1 MFSQN
6 LYYFTNTVII
16 DMLSTKVHLIA
27 LAHGI
32 IVNTNTGMYEL
43 QEAYRLIEE
52 GQTPLSPPPPVLAV
66 LPSKVY

>member
-1 MFSQN
+1 
-6 LYYFTNTVII
+6 
-16 DMLSTKVHLIA
+16 MLSTKVHLIA